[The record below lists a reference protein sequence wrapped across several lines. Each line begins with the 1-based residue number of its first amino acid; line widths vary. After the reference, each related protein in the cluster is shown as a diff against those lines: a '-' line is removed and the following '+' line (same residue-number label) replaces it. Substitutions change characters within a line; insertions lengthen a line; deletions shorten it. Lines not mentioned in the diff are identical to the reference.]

1 MALQSVKKH
10 LPQND
15 LCHRRGRV
23 IPHFVMLHTA
33 RPVLLPGNP
42 ICDAGDAI
50 CLPGRLIRYV
60 GNAIWDCGR
69 LILCTGNLSET
80 PAGLFCA
87 TEMLFRTPASLFA
100 APESLFGTPAALF
113 VAPAG
118 LFGYLETLFDTWNPY
133 LPLRQAYSRPRQTYL
148 LRRRVNSDPR
158 RPNPFYRRQRRE
170 RSSCQRRWKLT
181 ATVPRFPPQG
191 PERIAA
197 NPVGICSPTPP

>member
-1 MALQSVKKH
+1 MPATLFASPAG
-10 LPQND
+10 LFGTSGT
-15 LCHRRGRV
+15 LFG
-23 IPHFVMLHTA
+23 TA
-33 RPVLLPGNP
+33 GGLFCAPG
-42 ICDAGDAI
+42 
-50 CLPGRLIRYV
+50 
-60 GNAIWDCGR
+60 
-69 LILCTGNLSET
+69 TLSET

-100 APESLFGTPAALF
+100 APKFLFGTPAALF